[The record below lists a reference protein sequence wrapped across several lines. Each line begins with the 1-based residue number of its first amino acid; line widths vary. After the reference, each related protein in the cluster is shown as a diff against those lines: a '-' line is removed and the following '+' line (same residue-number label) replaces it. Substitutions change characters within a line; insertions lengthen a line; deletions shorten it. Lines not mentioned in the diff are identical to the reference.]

1 MGIFDKLFK
10 KKKEETASK
19 PIDPTPPKA
28 EPAKADQ
35 SSAPKPA
42 PAAPKAAPKPK
53 PAPKPAAKPAG
64 PGVETKVG
72 EYVVA
77 QNKVKTNPHFNEW
90 GVRKADS
97 KKVIKYFSKEKE
109 ALKHAEALSEQ

>member
-1 MGIFDKLFK
+1 MGIFDWLFK

-19 PIDPTPPKA
+19 PIDPTPPKS

-35 SSAPKPA
+35 SSAPKAA
-42 PAAPKAAPKPK
+42 PAAPKPAAKPK
-53 PAPKPAAKPAG
+53 PAPKPAG
-64 PGVETKVG
+64 PGVETTVG
-72 EYVVA
+72 EYIVA
-77 QNKVKTNPHFNEW
+77 QNKVKSNPHFNEW

-109 ALKHAEALSEQ
+109 ALKHAEALSQQ